1 MKKLNF
7 HIAKV
12 SRLLLKK
19 HPNHTHLRGR
29 GSAVQPGSIVSFLPS
44 FRHGQ
49 SFLIVAS
56 SGETQWS
63 AAVND
68 VLPRENIKTVLQLR
82 NTRRKR
88 LRLLSVNR
96 LGVRTAQATKTR
108 ISDHRESGYQNPY
121 AQSVSCEVQAAYCW
135 LSLRLFRS
143 DGLNCLYVWVLSH
156 NLGFTFGRIIGGER
170 RSQDHSEV
178 FSILPTTTTKTTNP
192 CEISYQLYRP
202 HVSRCGFLSRLQ
214 G

>member
-1 MKKLNF
+1 MTSPENSDRNAHDSPSENRLTFASCPVLSCIGCALSIRIEKGDSLGVKKLNF

-63 AAVND
+63 AVVND
-68 VLPRENIKTVLQLR
+68 VLPRENIKIVLQLR

-88 LRLLSVNR
+88 LRLLNVNR

-108 ISDHRESGYQNPY
+108 ISDHRGSGYRDPY
-121 AQSVSCEVQAAYCW
+121 AQSVS
-135 LSLRLFRS
+135 
-143 DGLNCLYVWVLSH
+143 
-156 NLGFTFGRIIGGER
+156 
-170 RSQDHSEV
+170 
-178 FSILPTTTTKTTNP
+178 
-192 CEISYQLYRP
+192 
-202 HVSRCGFLSRLQ
+202 
-214 G
+214 